1 MIRNI
6 ILLFMF
12 NELLARKYLAASE
25 KKTYLVEVESKEGH
39 KRLDKSRHKKKY
51 RARSIGVQNKEHEG
65 AGNDYSLHSPQT
77 QIKQFGQNKEGHK
90 RLGKSGHRMK
100 NKATIGVQNREHEGK
115 RNDYSIGS
123 YSHQMEQFGLFFFA
137 TLSPIRNILNIMK
150 ISL

>member
-25 KKTYLVEVESKEGH
+25 KKTYLVEVESKDGH

-51 RARSIGVQNKEHEG
+51 RARSIEVQNKEHEG

-123 YSHQMEQFGLFFFA
+123 YSPQMEHFGIDRFA
-137 TLSPIRNILNIMK
+137 TLRGNPPGPLRLDPA
-150 ISL
+150 

>member
-12 NELLARKYLAASE
+12 NELLARKYLVESE
-25 KKTYLVEVESKEGH
+25 NETYLVEVESKEGH
-39 KRLDKSRHKKKY
+39 KILDKSRHKKKY

-100 NKATIGVQNREHEGK
+100 NKATIGVQNREHEGT
-115 RNDYSIGS
+115 RNDSSIGS

-137 TLSPIRNILNIMK
+137 TLSPIKELF
-150 ISL
+150 